1 MDGGAPMAMMPP
13 PMQPTS
19 GTRFRWV
26 HRLPDGEFMPTAYLI
41 LADTHT
47 VAYYPGV
54 DGGWTAFHG
63 EWQDVP
69 EGGKRI
75 RFSFRGNDWAAF
87 WHCLREYRTV
97 EGGVYYMGLK
107 QEGGTTHTIFFMLEG
122 EAITLGSG
130 VERATESSLLPHP
143 KRARP
148 DVE

>member
-1 MDGGAPMAMMPP
+1 MSVPSPP
-13 PMQPTS
+13 PSPALLSSLRPPLLPLLLPTPPPPPKAHS
-19 GTRFRWV
+19 TPRERKE
-26 HRLPDGEFMPTAYLI
+26 HLRPSP
-41 LADTHT
+41 
-47 VAYYPGV
+47 
-54 DGGWTAFHG
+54 GGWTAFHG
-63 EWQDVP
+63 DWQDVP
-69 EGGKRI
+69 EGKRI
-75 RFSFRGNDWAAF
+75 GFSFKGSDSAAF